1 MSNFVEATTDWQERE
16 HEERHVRLIDN
27 RCWISVLHR
36 LTGFGYWEWET
47 AIVLVADVP
56 EPTYKDREMLII
68 RGDWRSELDDMPK
81 EQLRAWY
88 AARIDGNRN
97 SWDTFMRAIKGLS
110 T

>member
-97 SWDTFMRAIKGLS
+97 SWDTFTRAIKGLS